1 MLSLVGGV
9 VWVQGLLP
17 SWDNPFS
24 SRTVD
29 RTQEPVLMA
38 VRDIG
43 EFRAARGS
51 YQVIVDLANDTNLPD
66 GLLGTRTLFVAA
78 GSVDAGVDLAGLED
92 DAVVVSDD
100 GRAVTIVL
108 PAAHLYDAELDL
120 DRSYVFER
128 DEGLLNRIGGIFSGS
143 DEYEREAMLVAEER
157 LNEAAR
163 ANGELA
169 ASAEENTAA
178 MLRGLVRGLGFQR
191 VDVRFE

>member
-1 MLSLVGGV
+1 
-9 VWVQGLLP
+9 
-17 SWDNPFS
+17 
-24 SRTVD
+24 
-29 RTQEPVLMA
+29 
-38 VRDIG
+38 
-43 EFRAARGS
+43 
-51 YQVIVDLANDTNLPD
+51 
-66 GLLGTRTLFVAA
+66 
-78 GSVDAGVDLAGLED
+78 VDAGVDLAGLED
-92 DAVVVSDD
+92 DAVSVSDD

-108 PAAHLYDAELDL
+108 PAARLYDAELDL

-128 DEGLLNRIGGIFSGS
+128 EEGLLNRIGGIFSGS
-143 DEYEREAMLVAEER
+143 DEYEREAMLVAEGR